1 MNMFFYLYIDGDSNF
16 IYILM
21 VVQLINT
28 MSPPIHLKLMTL
40 RRFRRGNLL
49 MGHPFKLFSLTVGP
63 HTSVTDI
70 KEVKIE
76 P

>member
-1 MNMFFYLYIDGDSNF
+1 ML
-16 IYILM
+16 
-21 VVQLINT
+21 
-28 MSPPIHLKLMTL
+28 PPIHLKWMTL
-40 RRFRRGNLL
+40 RRSKRGNLL
-49 MGHPFKLFSLTVGP
+49 MGHPFKLFSLTGGP